1 MVARR
6 ELSLDGLNQPFG
18 GLVYYEV
25 SRAKV
30 ELDIEQEDRHLVLRL
45 QDGDLEALGDLY
57 DRHRSLVYRT
67 ALAITSEPEAAAD
80 LLQDV
85 FLRLHRFAHRID
97 PERPIQP
104 WLYRITANLSY
115 TWMKR
120 RSRWLRFLHEM
131 SDWVSRERRPSVQRQ
146 VELDEEIRWVQQ
158 AVASLPLPQRVVVAL
173 YYVNDLSLKEIS
185 ETLDIPV
192 GTVKSRLYYG
202 RSVLKKKLGLR
213 PEMVL
218 EVLYELS

>member
-1 MVARR
+1 M
-6 ELSLDGLNQPFG
+6 
-18 GLVYYEV
+18 
-25 SRAKV
+25 
-30 ELDIEQEDRHLVLRL
+30 ELDIEQEDRHLVFRL

-67 ALAITSEPEAAAD
+67 ALTITSDPEAAAD

>member
-1 MVARR
+1 
-6 ELSLDGLNQPFG
+6 
-18 GLVYYEV
+18 
-25 SRAKV
+25 V
-30 ELDIEQEDRHLVLRL
+30 ELAIEKEDRRLVLRL
-45 QDGDLEALGDLY
+45 QDGDLEALGELY

-131 SDWVSRERRPSVQRQ
+131 AAWVARERRPSVQRQ
-146 VELDEEIRWVQQ
+146 AELDEEIRWIRQ

-173 YYVNDLSLKEIS
+173 YYVNDLSLREIS

-192 GTVKSRLYYG
+192 GTVKSRLHYG
-202 RSVLKKKLGLR
+202 RNALKKKLGLR

>member
-1 MVARR
+1 M
-6 ELSLDGLNQPFG
+6 EP
-18 GLVYYEV
+18 
-25 SRAKV
+25 
-30 ELDIEQEDRHLVLRL
+30 DIEQEDRHLVLRL

-146 VELDEEIRWVQQ
+146 VELDEEIHWVQQ